1 MIQFDKIRPISS
13 LISDWAARTP
23 DRVAYAD
30 RYRRVTYAELD
41 RETRNF
47 AAGLRDM
54 GVEAGT
60 PVAIWMP
67 NSVDLVVAL
76 FGTMR
81 ADCPAVPISYEAL
94 PYEMAYR
101 VKDSGAAAIVTR
113 APKRK
118 ALADEAGEGWPL
130 NHVII
135 TDKPG
140 EGEAAFKDMCATDGP
155 VLPDDD
161 IDTVSLLL
169 YTSGTTGEPKGVM
182 LTARAILWSN
192 AAAWAPILGMTQED
206 TVITALPLYHAFGIS
221 SCVTAVLANGAGAY
235 LIHRFTP
242 SEMMKLLPQ
251 EKPTMM
257 LGVPTMFHHL
267 LAAAR
272 AGATS
277 EFDSLRAC
285 VSAGSIMSAAL
296 MEEFEDKLGVQMLDG
311 LGMTEASS
319 NITLN
324 WPGSKKIPGSCGL
337 PILGMSIRIVDV
349 DTGVDCPP
357 NVEGE
362 LTFRGPNMMLGYHN
376 KPEQTAKAIKNGW
389 YHSGDLGI
397 VDEHGFLTVTGRL
410 KELIIRGGQN
420 LPPAEIEDVI
430 KQMPGVQDAAVAGA
444 ADEEYGEVPIA
455 FVIPEDGVSVTN
467 GDVAAFCKG
476 KLAVAKLPAATLIVD
491 EIPRTGSG
499 KVMRFKLSEYYKEA
513 TAKAS

>member
-1 MIQFDKIRPISS
+1 MIQFDKIRPISN
-13 LISDWAARTP
+13 LISTWAEKTP
-23 DRVAYAD
+23 DRIAYAD
-30 RYRRVTYAELD
+30 RTRRVTYAELD

-47 AAGLRDM
+47 AANLRKS

-60 PVAIWMP
+60 PVAIWLP
-67 NSVDLVVAL
+67 NGVDLVVAL
-76 FGTMR
+76 FGIMR

-94 PYEMAYR
+94 PYEMSYR
-101 VKDSGAAAIVTR
+101 IKDSGAQAVVTR
-113 APKRK
+113 GPKRK
-118 ALADEAGEGWPL
+118 ALAEEAGDDWPL

-135 TDKPG
+135 TDKPA
-140 EGEAAFKDMCATDGP
+140 EGEESFKSFIETDGDA
-155 VLPDDD
+155 LPDDD

-192 AAAWAPILGMTQED
+192 AAAWGPILGMTQDD
-206 TVITALPLYHAFGIS
+206 TIITALPLYHAFGIS

-242 SEMMKLLPQ
+242 SEIMKVLPV
-251 EKPTMM
+251 EKPTIM

-272 AGATS
+272 EGAS
-277 EFDSLRAC
+277 AEFDSLRAC

-296 MEEFEDKLGVQMLDG
+296 ITEFEEMLGVQMLDG

-324 WPGSKKIPGSCGL
+324 WPGAKKINGSCGL
-337 PILGMSIRIVDV
+337 PILGMSIRIIDV
-349 DTGVDCPP
+349 ETGQDCPP

-376 KPEQTAKAIKNGW
+376 KPEATAAAVKNGW
-389 YHSGDLGI
+389 YHSGDLGTL
-397 VDEHGFLTVTGRL
+397 DEHGFVTVTGRL

-430 KQMPGVQDAAVAGA
+430 KTMPGIKDAAVAGVP
-444 ADEEYGEVPIA
+444 DEEYGEVPIA
-455 FVIPEDGVSVTN
+455 FVIPEDGETPTN
-467 GDVAAFCKG
+467 GDVASYCKG
-476 KLAVAKLPAATLIVD
+476 KLAVAKLPAATIIVD

-499 KVMRFKLSEYYKEA
+499 KVMRFKLTEMYKD
-513 TAKAS
+513 KAA

>member
-1 MIQFDKIRPISS
+1 MIQFDKIRPISA

-23 DRVAYAD
+23 DRMAYAD
-30 RYRRVTYAELD
+30 RARRVTYAQLD
-41 RETRNF
+41 RETRSF

-54 GVEAGT
+54 GLQPGT
-60 PVAIWMP
+60 PVAIWLP

-76 FGTMR
+76 FGAMR
-81 ADCPAVPISYEAL
+81 AGCPAVPMSYEAL

-101 VKDSGAAAIVTR
+101 VRDSGAAVLVTR
-113 APKRK
+113 FPKRK
-118 ALADEAGEGWPL
+118 ALAELGDDTPL
-130 NHVII
+130 QHLII
-135 TDKPG
+135 TDKPDAG
-140 EGEAAFKDMCATDGP
+140 EQSFKDMCAAEAP
-155 VLPDDD
+155 ALPDDD
-161 IDTVSLLL
+161 IDAVSLLL

-182 LTARAILWSN
+182 LTSRAILWSN
-192 AAAWAPILGMTQED
+192 AAAWAPILGMTQDD
-206 TVITALPLYHAFGIS
+206 TIMTALPLYHAFGIS

-251 EKPTMM
+251 EKPTI
-257 LGVPTMFHHL
+257 LPGVPTMFHHL

-272 AGATS
+272 AGQTA

-337 PILGMSIRIVDV
+337 PILGMAIRIVDV
-349 DTGVDCPP
+349 DTGIDCPP
-357 NVEGE
+357 GVEGE

-376 KPEQTAKAIKNGW
+376 KPEATAKAIKGGW
-389 YHSGDLGI
+389 YHSGDMGV

-410 KELIIRGGQN
+410 KELIIRGGEN

-430 KQMPGVQDAAVAGA
+430 KQMPGIQDAAVAGA
-444 ADEEYGEVPIA
+444 PDEEYGEIPIA
-455 FVIPEDGVSVTN
+455 FVIPDPGVTPSN

-476 KLAVAKLPAATLIVD
+476 KLSVAKLPAATVIVD

-499 KVMRFKLSEYYKEA
+499 KVMRFKLSDFYKDL
-513 TAKAS
+513 TTKAS